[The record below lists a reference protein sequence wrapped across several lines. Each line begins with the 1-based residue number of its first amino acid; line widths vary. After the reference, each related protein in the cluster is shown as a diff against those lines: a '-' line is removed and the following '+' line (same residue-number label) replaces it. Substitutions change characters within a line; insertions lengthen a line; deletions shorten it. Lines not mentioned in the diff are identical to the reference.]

1 MTTRDPGRAMLEDH
15 VTFRASMMTATLSP
29 LPEFHD
35 VDRARFEAEILP
47 TNAPAVLRG
56 VASGWPAVA
65 KGHESPLALARH
77 LAAMDNGRPVD
88 ALMTRPEEG
97 GRLFFDATMTG
108 FNYVHTK
115 LPVSHVLEQILR
127 YAQFERA
134 PAVVVQSAAI
144 VNCMPEFKRDHV
156 LSVLDESVEPRAW
169 IGTATVTPAHFDESH
184 NIAVCVAGRRRFTL
198 FPPEQ
203 VANLYVGPLDHAPAG
218 RPISLVDFI
227 KPDFE
232 RFPRARDALAHAQVA
247 ELEPGDA
254 IYMPPLWWHHVESL
268 AQVNMLVNYWW
279 EPPLSPG
286 LATLIYATAALR
298 ALPRAQREAWRHL
311 FEHYVFGA
319 EPGDADHSP
328 ADRRSV
334 LGEMCP
340 EDHVRLRK
348 FLSERLA
355 Q

>member
-1 MTTRDPGRAMLEDH
+1 MIESLP
-15 VTFRASMMTATLSP
+15 SM
-29 LPEFHD
+29 PEVHG

-47 TNAPAVLRG
+47 GDAPVILRG
-56 VASGWPAVA
+56 VASSWPAVA
-65 KGHESPLALARH
+65 KGRESPLALAQY
-77 LAAMDNGRPVD
+77 LAGKDSGATVD

-127 YAQFERA
+127 YSQFERA

-144 VNCMPEFKRDHV
+144 SVCMPELKRDHV
-156 LSVLDESVEPRAW
+156 MDLLDESVEPRAW
-169 IGTATVTPAHFDESH
+169 MGTATVTPAHFDESH

-203 VANLYVGPLDHAPAG
+203 VRNLYVGPLDHAPAG
-218 RPISLVDFI
+218 RPISVVDFL
-227 KPDFE
+227 KPDFD
-232 RFPRARDALAHAQVA
+232 RFPRFREALAHAQVA

-254 IYMPPLWWHHVESL
+254 VYMPPLWWHHVEST
-268 AQVNMLVNYWW
+268 AQLNMLVNYWW
-279 EPPLSPG
+279 EPPPSPG
-286 LATLIYATAALR
+286 LATLIFATAALR
-298 ALPRAQREAWRHL
+298 ALPPAQRQAWRHL
-311 FEHYVFGA
+311 FEHYVFDA
-319 EPGDADHSP
+319 EPGDADHIP

-334 LGEMCP
+334 LGEMSQD
-340 EDHVRLRK
+340 DHARLRK

-355 Q
+355 R

>member
-1 MTTRDPGRAMLEDH
+1 MLEDH
-15 VTFRASMMTATLSP
+15 ATLRVSTMTASISSM
-29 LPEFHD
+29 PEVHG

-47 TNAPAVLRG
+47 GNAPVVLRG
-56 VASGWPAVA
+56 LASRWPAVA
-65 KGHESPLALARH
+65 KGHESPLALAQY
-77 LAAMDNGRPVD
+77 LAAMDSGFPVD

-97 GRLFFDATMTG
+97 GRLFFDAPMTG

-144 VNCMPEFKRDHV
+144 ASCLPGLKRDHV
-156 LSVLDESVEPRAW
+156 LPLLDEGIEPRAW
-169 IGTATVTPAHFDESH
+169 IGTASITPAHFDESH

-198 FPPEQ
+198 FPIEQ

-218 RPISLVDFI
+218 RPISMVDFA
-227 KPDFE
+227 KPDFD
-232 RFPRARDALAHAQVA
+232 RFPRFRDALAHARVA

-254 IYMPPLWWHHVESL
+254 IYMPPLWWHHVQSQAKL
-268 AQVNMLVNYWW
+268 NMLVNYWW
-279 EPPLSPG
+279 GPPPSPG

-298 ALPRAQREAWRHL
+298 SLPLAQRQAWRHL
-311 FEHYVFGA
+311 FEHYVFDA
-319 EPGDADHSP
+319 EPEGASHIP
-328 ADRRSV
+328 PERRSV
-334 LGEMCP
+334 LGEMSP

-348 FLSERLA
+348 FLSERLSR
-355 Q
+355 

>member
-1 MTTRDPGRAMLEDH
+1 MLEDH
-15 VTFRASMMTATLSP
+15 ATFSDATMTAS
-29 LPEFHD
+29 LPSMPEVHG

-47 TNAPAVLRG
+47 GNAPVVLRG

-65 KGHESPLALARH
+65 KGHASPLALAQY
-77 LAAMDNGRPVD
+77 LATKDNGRPVD

-108 FNYVHTK
+108 FNYVHSK

-144 VNCMPEFKRDHV
+144 VNCMPELKRDHV
-156 LSVLDESVEPRAW
+156 LPLLDDSVEPRAW

-198 FPPEQ
+198 LPPEQ

-218 RPISLVDFI
+218 RPISVVDFL
-227 KPDFE
+227 KPDFD
-232 RFPRARDALAHAQVA
+232 RFPRFRDALAHAQVA

-268 AQVNMLVNYWW
+268 AQLNMLVNYWW
-279 EPPLSPG
+279 EPPPSPG

-298 ALPRAQREAWRHL
+298 ALPPAQRHAWRHL
-311 FEHYVFGA
+311 FEHYVFNA
-319 EPGDADHSP
+319 EPGDADHIP
-328 ADRRSV
+328 PDRRSV
-334 LGEMCP
+334 LLDMSP

-355 Q
+355 RG

>member
-1 MTTRDPGRAMLEDH
+1 MLEDH
-15 VTFRASMMTATLSP
+15 ATFRVSTMSAP
-29 LPEFHD
+29 LPFMPEVHG

-47 TNAPAVLRG
+47 GNAPVILRG

-65 KGHESPLALARH
+65 KGCESPLALAQY
-77 LAAMDNGRPVD
+77 LATMDSGAPVD
-88 ALMTRPEEG
+88 ALMTRPEEDA
-97 GRLFFDATMTG
+97 RLFYDAPMTG
-108 FNYVHTK
+108 FNYVHAK

-144 VNCMPEFKRDHV
+144 ALCLPEFKRDHG
-156 LSVLDESVEPRAW
+156 LPLLNDSVEPRAW
-169 IGTATVTPAHFDESH
+169 VGTATVTPAHFDESH
-184 NIAVCVAGRRRFTL
+184 NIAVCVAGSRRFTL

-218 RPISLVDFI
+218 RPISLVDFA
-227 KPDFE
+227 KPDFD
-232 RFPRARDALAHAQVA
+232 RFPRFREALAHARTA
-247 ELEPGDA
+247 DLEPGDA
-254 IYMPPLWWHHVESL
+254 IYMPPLWWHHVQSHAKL
-268 AQVNMLVNYWW
+268 NMLVNYWW
-279 EPPLSPG
+279 APPPSPG

-298 ALPRAQREAWRHL
+298 ALPPAQRQAWRHL

-319 EPGDADHSP
+319 EQGDADHIP
-328 ADRRSV
+328 ANRRSV
-334 LGEMCP
+334 LGDMSP